1 MEILDFNSPEQIEI
15 RAEQMRL
22 IMDKRFREV
31 IQLSSTK
38 EVQACCNVAI
48 KFILANDN
56 SKTIEESREFIKFWT
71 IVSNKI
77 NR

>member
-1 MEILDFNSPEQIEI
+1 MKILDFNSPEQIEI

-22 IMDKRFREV
+22 IMDKRFREA